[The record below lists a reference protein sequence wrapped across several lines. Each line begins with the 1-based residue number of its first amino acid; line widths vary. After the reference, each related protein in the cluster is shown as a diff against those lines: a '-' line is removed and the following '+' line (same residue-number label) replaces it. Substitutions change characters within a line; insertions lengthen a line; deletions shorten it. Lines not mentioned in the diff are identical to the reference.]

1 MLKRIWSRQSEPPV
15 PPVPP
20 DTPTSIHTSTAV
32 EPVSSET
39 TPTVETGPEDEGAP
53 AEEVP
58 AEGEGEDGEEGER
71 DEDKS
76 RGMKRPSKR
85 ATAAE
90 MRGELARLGLESKGK
105 RETLY
110 RYVLLLCGASCPRGL
125 PQGLPTEHP
134 YPHEFPLRRTDVH
147 MRFEGKVKQTQEMQE
162 MRRGRYW
169 RGEDGDR
176 AS

>member
-1 MLKRIWSRQSEPPV
+1 MLKRIWSRQSEPPGT
-15 PPVPP
+15 PVPP
-20 DTPTSIHTSTAV
+20 DTPASIHTSATV
-32 EPVSSET
+32 EPVSSER
-39 TPTVETGPEDEGAP
+39 TPTVETGLEDEGAP

-58 AEGEGEDGEEGER
+58 AEGEGDEGDEGEEGER

-147 MRFEGKVKQTQEMQE
+147 MRLKAKSSRP
-162 MRRGRYW
+162 RRCR
-169 RGEDGDR
+169 R
-176 AS
+176 